1 MRETL
6 AKILRI
12 LNSQEKKTFTWLTA
26 LTALSAGLE
35 MLSLTLVIPAISILV
50 DSDGFLPNSSFTSSF
65 NTLSINHRAVIG
77 ICVLVFVF
85 FLKNIFNAA
94 VKAKQFAF
102 QSQIEIRI
110 SNDLLGK
117 YLKQPYAFHLQT
129 NSSELY
135 RNLIDI
141 AQLIETTIAPSLLL
155 ICESLVIIGL
165 IILLLIIEPS
175 GFLAVLVVFG
185 LFTFLFTRLLNK
197 SAQRHGQIRRDA
209 LGRKLRV
216 LQDCFNGI
224 KEIRISG
231 REQIFLEQFGVENT
245 RYATSSIRFLYLKQL
260 PAYFLE
266 IVIIGA
272 LGLLVIVLAIRG
284 SSPTNSI
291 TVLAIFGAAAF
302 RVLPSLNRVITAVQ
316 NLRFGSATLDS
327 VVEGMEVVEVRDLS
341 AQTEMAFE
349 KQIAFLN
356 VSFSYG
362 LDSDEA
368 IRDVNF
374 TIEKGSNVGIIGK
387 SGAGKSTII
396 DLLLGLNSATSGRI
410 QVDGVDIATCLS
422 AWRKNI
428 GYVPQNVHI
437 SDLTIKENIA
447 FGVPMDDI
455 DESKLVA
462 AIEMAQLKIF
472 ISNLADGVNS
482 RVGENG
488 LQISGG
494 ERQRIGI
501 ARALYSNPQVLILD
515 EPTSSLDAET
525 EVELLSQIKNL
536 NRMMTVIMVTHRV
549 KNVEN
554 SDKVLLISDGR
565 IAAMGNYA
573 DVISFIPKS
582 LDDLA

>member
-26 LTALSAGLE
+26 LTVLSAVLE
-35 MLSLTLVIPAISILV
+35 MFSLTLVVPATSILV
-50 DSDGFLPNSSFTSSF
+50 DSEGFLPDSSFTASF
-65 NTLSINHRAVIG
+65 NELSTNHRVVIG
-77 ICVLVFVF
+77 MSVMVFVF
-85 FLKNIFNAA
+85 LLKNIFNAA

-110 SNDLLGK
+110 SNELLGK

-129 NSSELY
+129 NSSEMY

-165 IILLLIIEPS
+165 IILLLIVEPS
-175 GFLAVLVVFG
+175 GFLAVLIVFG
-185 LFTFLFTRLLNK
+185 LFTFLFTRLSNK

-245 RYATSSIRFLYLKQL
+245 RYATSSSKFLYLKQL

-266 IVIIGA
+266 IIVIGA
-272 LGLLVIVLAIRG
+272 LGLLVIVLTIGG
-284 SSPTNSI
+284 SSPTDSI
-291 TVLAIFGAAAF
+291 TILAIFGAAAF
-302 RVLPSLNRVITAVQ
+302 RVLPSLNRVITAFQ

-327 VVEGMEVVEVRDLS
+327 VIEGIEVVEVRDLS
-341 AQTEMAFE
+341 AHTEMAFE

-356 VSFSYG
+356 VGFSYG
-362 LDSDEA
+362 PDSDEA
-368 IRDVNF
+368 IRNVNF

-428 GYVPQNVHI
+428 GYVPQNVYI

-462 AIEMAQLKIF
+462 AIEMAQLGIF

-525 EVELLSQIKNL
+525 EAELLLQIENL
-536 NRMMTVIMVTHRV
+536 NRIMTVIMVTHRV

-554 SDKVLLISDGR
+554 CDKVLLISDGR

-573 DVISFIPKS
+573 DAINLIPKL
-582 LDDLA
+582 LDGWA

>member
-1 MRETL
+1 MRETFG
-6 AKILRI
+6 KILRI
-12 LNSQEKKTFTWLTA
+12 LNSEEKKTFTWLTA
-26 LTALSAGLE
+26 LTVLSAVLE
-35 MLSLTLVIPAISILV
+35 MFSLTLVVPATSILV
-50 DSDGFLPNSSFTSSF
+50 DSEGFLPNSSFTASF
-65 NTLSINHRAVIG
+65 NALSTNHRVVIG
-77 ICVLVFVF
+77 MSVMVFVF

-110 SNDLLGK
+110 SNELLRK
-117 YLKQPYAFHLQT
+117 YLKQPYAFHVQT
-129 NSSELY
+129 NSSEMY

-165 IILLLIIEPS
+165 IILLLIVEPS

-185 LFTFLFTRLLNK
+185 LFTFLFTRLSNK

-245 RYATSSIRFLYLKQL
+245 RYATSSSRFLYLKQL

-266 IVIIGA
+266 IIVIGA

-284 SSPTNSI
+284 SSPTDSI
-291 TVLAIFGAAAF
+291 TILAIFGAAAF
-302 RVLPSLNRVITAVQ
+302 RVLPSLNRVITAFQ

-327 VVEGMEVVEVRDLS
+327 VIEGIEVVEVRDLS
-341 AQTEMAFE
+341 SHTEMAFE

-356 VSFSYG
+356 VGFSYG
-362 LDSDEA
+362 PDSDEA

-396 DLLLGLNSATSGRI
+396 DLLLGLNSATSGKI
-410 QVDGVDIATCLS
+410 KVDGFDIATCLS

-428 GYVPQNVHI
+428 GYVPQNVYI
-437 SDLTIKENIA
+437 SDSTIKENIA

-455 DESKLVA
+455 DESKLVS
-462 AIEMAQLKIF
+462 AIEMAQLEIF

-525 EVELLSQIKNL
+525 EAELLLQIENL

-554 SDKVLLISDGR
+554 CDKVLLISDGR

-573 DVISFIPKS
+573 EVISLIPKS

>member
-12 LNSQEKKTFTWLTA
+12 LNSQEKKTFTWLTV
-26 LTALSAGLE
+26 LTVLGAVLE
-35 MLSLTLVIPAISILV
+35 MFSLTLVVPATSILV
-50 DSDGFLPNSSFTSSF
+50 DSEGFLPNSSFTASF
-65 NTLSINHRAVIG
+65 NELSTNHRVVIG
-77 ICVLVFVF
+77 MSVMVFVF
-85 FLKNIFNAA
+85 LLKNIFNAA

-110 SNDLLGK
+110 SNELLGK

-129 NSSELY
+129 NSSEMY

-165 IILLLIIEPS
+165 IILLLIVEPS
-175 GFLAVLVVFG
+175 GFLAVLIVFG
-185 LFTFLFTRLLNK
+185 LFTFLLTRLSNK
-197 SAQRHGQIRRDA
+197 SAQHHGQIRRDA

-245 RYATSSIRFLYLKQL
+245 RYATSSNKFLYLKQL

-266 IVIIGA
+266 IIVIGA
-272 LGLLVIVLAIRG
+272 LGLLVIVLTIRG
-284 SSPTNSI
+284 SSPTDSI
-291 TVLAIFGAAAF
+291 TILAIFGAAAF
-302 RVLPSLNRVITAVQ
+302 RVLPSLNRVITAFQ
-316 NLRFGSATLDS
+316 NLRFGSPTLDS
-327 VVEGMEVVEVRDLS
+327 VIEGIEVVAVRDLS
-341 AQTEMAFE
+341 AHTEMTFE

-356 VSFSYG
+356 VGFSYG
-362 LDSDEA
+362 PDSDEA

-396 DLLLGLNSATSGRI
+396 DLLLGLNSATSGKI

-428 GYVPQNVHI
+428 GYVPQNVYI

-462 AIEMAQLKIF
+462 AIEMAQLGIF

-525 EVELLSQIKNL
+525 EAELLIQIENL
-536 NRMMTVIMVTHRV
+536 NRIMTVIMVTHRV

-554 SDKVLLISDGR
+554 CDKVLLISDGR

-573 DVISFIPKS
+573 DAISLIPK
-582 LDDLA
+582 LPDGWA

>member
-12 LNSQEKKTFTWLTA
+12 LNSKEKKTFTWLTT
-26 LTALSAGLE
+26 LTVLSAVLE
-35 MLSLTLVIPAISILV
+35 MFSLALVIPATSILV
-50 DSDGFLPNSSFTSSF
+50 DSEGFLPNSSVATSF
-65 NTLSINHRAVIG
+65 NALSANHRVVVG
-77 ICVLVFVF
+77 MSVMVLVFL
-85 FLKNIFNAA
+85 LKNIFNAA
-94 VKAKQFAF
+94 VKAKQFTF

-110 SNDLLGK
+110 SNELLGK

-129 NSSELY
+129 NSSEMY

-165 IILLLIIEPS
+165 IILLLIVEPS

-185 LFTFLFTRLLNK
+185 LFTFLFTRLSNK
-197 SAQRHGQIRRDA
+197 SAQHHGQIRRDA

-245 RYATSSIRFLYLKQL
+245 RYATSSSKFLYLKQL

-266 IVIIGA
+266 IIVIGA
-272 LGLLVIVLAIRG
+272 FGLLVIVMVIRG
-284 SSPTNSI
+284 SSPTDSVTI
-291 TVLAIFGAAAF
+291 LAIFGAAAF
-302 RVLPSLNRVITAVQ
+302 RVLPSLNRVITAFQ

-327 VVEGMEVVEVRDLS
+327 VIEAIEVVEVRDLS
-341 AQTEMAFE
+341 VHTEMAFE
-349 KQIAFLN
+349 KQIAFLS
-356 VSFSYG
+356 VGFSYG
-362 LDSDEA
+362 PDSDEV

-428 GYVPQNVHI
+428 GYVPQNVYI

-455 DESKLVA
+455 NESKLVA
-462 AIEMAQLKIF
+462 AIEMAQLGIF

-525 EVELLSQIKNL
+525 EAELLLQIENL

-554 SDKVLLISDGR
+554 CDKVFLISDGR

-573 DVISFIPKS
+573 DVISLIPKS

>member
-1 MRETL
+1 MRVTIV
-6 AKILRI
+6 KSLRM
-12 LNSQEKKTFTWLTA
+12 LNHQEKKTFTWLAA
-26 LTALSAGLE
+26 LTVLSAVLE
-35 MLSLTLVIPAISILV
+35 MLSLTLIVPAMSILV
-50 DSDGFLPNSSFTSSF
+50 DPDSSLPNSSLTESF
-65 NTLSINHRAVIG
+65 NALSTNHRVVIG
-77 ICVLVFVF
+77 MTVLVFVF
-85 FLKNIFNAA
+85 ILKNVFSAA
-94 VKAKQFAF
+94 VKAKQFVF

-110 SNDLLGK
+110 SDDLLSK

-129 NSSELY
+129 NSSEMY

-155 ICESLVIIGL
+155 VCETLVIIGL
-165 IILLLIIEPS
+165 ITLLLIVEPS
-175 GFLAVLVVFG
+175 GFSVVLVVFG
-185 LFTFLFTRLLNK
+185 LFTLLFTRLSNN
-197 SAQRHGQIRRDA
+197 SAQHHGQIRRDA
-209 LGRKLRV
+209 LGSKLRV

-231 REQIFLEQFGVENT
+231 REQIFFERFGFENT
-245 RYATSSIRFLYLKQL
+245 RYATASSRFLYLKQL

-266 IVIIGA
+266 IIVIGS
-272 LGLLVIVLAIRG
+272 LGLLVIVLTIRG
-284 SSPTNSI
+284 SSPSDSVT
-291 TVLAIFGAAAF
+291 TLAIFGAAAF
-302 RVLPSLNRVITAVQ
+302 RVLPSLNRVITAFQ
-316 NLRFGSATLDS
+316 NLRFGSSTLDS
-327 VVEGMEVVEVRDLS
+327 VIEAFEFVEVRDLS

-356 VSFSYG
+356 VGFSYG
-362 LDSDEA
+362 PDSDEA

-428 GYVPQNVHI
+428 GYVPQNVYI

-455 DESKLVA
+455 DERKLVA
-462 AIEMAQLKIF
+462 AIEMAQLETF

-488 LQISGG
+488 LQVSGG

-501 ARALYSNPQVLILD
+501 ARALYSNPKVLILD
-515 EPTSSLDAET
+515 EPTSSLDVET
-525 EVELLSQIKNL
+525 EVDLLRQIENL
-536 NRMMTVIMVTHRV
+536 NKIMTVITITHRV

-554 SDKVLLISDGR
+554 CDKVLLISEGR
-565 IAAMGNYA
+565 IAAMGKYA
-573 DVISFIPKS
+573 DVISLISKS
-582 LDDLA
+582 LDDSA

>member
-12 LNSQEKKTFTWLTA
+12 LNSQEKKTFTWLTV
-26 LTALSAGLE
+26 LTVLSAVLE
-35 MLSLTLVIPAISILV
+35 MFSLTLVVPATSILV
-50 DSDGFLPNSSFTSSF
+50 DSEGFLPNSSFTASF
-65 NTLSINHRAVIG
+65 NELSTNHRVVIG
-77 ICVLVFVF
+77 MSVMVFVF
-85 FLKNIFNAA
+85 LLKNIFNAA

-110 SNDLLGK
+110 SNELLGK

-129 NSSELY
+129 NSSEMY

-165 IILLLIIEPS
+165 IILLLIVEPS

-185 LFTFLFTRLLNK
+185 LFTFLFTRLSNK

-231 REQIFLEQFGVENT
+231 REQIFLEHFGVENT
-245 RYATSSIRFLYLKQL
+245 RYATSSSRFLYLKQL

-266 IVIIGA
+266 IIVIGT
-272 LGLLVIVLAIRG
+272 LGLLVIVLTIRG
-284 SSPTNSI
+284 SSPTDSI
-291 TVLAIFGAAAF
+291 IILAIFGAAAF
-302 RVLPSLNRVITAVQ
+302 RVLPSLNRVITAFQ

-327 VVEGMEVVEVRDLS
+327 VIEGIEVVEVRDLS
-341 AQTEMAFE
+341 AHTEMAFE

-356 VSFSYG
+356 VGFSYG
-362 LDSDEA
+362 PDSDEA
-368 IRDVNF
+368 IRNVNF

-428 GYVPQNVHI
+428 GYVPQNVYI

-462 AIEMAQLKIF
+462 AIEMAQLEIF

-525 EVELLSQIKNL
+525 EAKLLLQIENL

-554 SDKVLLISDGR
+554 CDKIFLISDGQ
-565 IAAMGNYA
+565 IAAMDNYA
-573 DVISFIPKS
+573 NVISLIPKS
-582 LDDLA
+582 LDDMA